1 MREGKKYVDI
11 NLRKIH
17 NQLSRNVCT
26 CKCYSPFRICGEED
40 HRMQHCLVCPLLHIQ
55 FSSMDFAVFNE
66 NAKDYV
72 QKWSYSQPASKTRKE
87 EEENCLG

>member
-1 MREGKKYVDI
+1 
-11 NLRKIH
+11 
-17 NQLSRNVCT
+17 
-26 CKCYSPFRICGEED
+26 
-40 HRMQHCLVCPLLHIQ
+40 MQHCLVCPLLHIQ

-87 EEENCLG
+87 EEENRLGNN